1 MNSTSILAISAL
13 LPATIVLSWRLGVFL
28 FRLKSIIK
36 DNKAEKLLRKMTNAL
51 GLRLKRTK
59 GGSWYITLKESDS
72 LMERAVAVVPLM
84 SESALEL
91 KKNLVKTEELLFL
104 VEEDVTIKNI
114 FFQKSEAE
122 IEVLVDLAAK

>member
-1 MNSTSILAISAL
+1 MDSKSILTIAAF
-13 LPATIVLSWRLGVFL
+13 LPSTIALSWNLGAFL

-51 GLRLKRTK
+51 GLHLKRTK
-59 GGSWYITLKESDS
+59 GGSWYIALKESDNIA
-72 LMERAVAVVPLM
+72 ERAIAEVQLI

-91 KKNLVKTEELLFL
+91 EKNLVKAEELLF
-104 VEEDVTIKNI
+104 VEENVTIKNL

-122 IEVLVDLAAK
+122 IEVLVDLAAR

>member
-1 MNSTSILAISAL
+1 MDSKSTLAIAAF
-13 LPATIVLSWRLGVFL
+13 LPATIALSWNLGVFL

-51 GLRLKRTK
+51 GLHLKKSR
-59 GGSWYITLKESDS
+59 GGSWYIALKEDDS
-72 LMERAVAVVPLM
+72 FVERAIAEVPLT

-91 KKNLVKTEELLFL
+91 KKNLVK
-104 VEEDVTIKNI
+104 VESLEVGENDTIIKNL

-122 IEVLVDLAAK
+122 IEVLADLAAR

>member
-1 MNSTSILAISAL
+1 MNSTSTLAISAL

-51 GLRLKRTK
+51 GLHLKRTK
-59 GGSWYITLKESDS
+59 GGSWYVALRESDS

-91 KKNLVKTEELLFL
+91 KKNLVKAKELLF
-104 VEEDVTIKNI
+104 VEEDITIKNI

>member
-1 MNSTSILAISAL
+1 MNSTSTLAISAL

-59 GGSWYITLKESDS
+59 GGSWYVALRESDG

>member
-1 MNSTSILAISAL
+1 M
-13 LPATIVLSWRLGVFL
+13 

-51 GLRLKRTK
+51 GLHLKRTK
-59 GGSWYITLKESDS
+59 GGSWYVALRESDS

-91 KKNLVKTEELLFL
+91 KKNLVKAKELLF
-104 VEEDVTIKNI
+104 VEEDITIKNI